1 MQISRIQAQGRLANC
16 DIACC
21 RAPGLLKIQDVA
33 QNSYLKPQPVFQA
46 LAETIRHSRA
56 KGPIKISNPKYQ
68 SKYCPC
74 SDLHASYGNLMKNLF
89 VVCALALLTPA
100 THADDIGSV
109 STKFKL
115 IGPNDKI
122 AIEVFDDPQ
131 IAGAACYL
139 SRARTGG
146 VSGAIGMAEDT
157 SDASIACRQ
166 VGPINLPENVRNAG
180 LDGQEVF
187 KQRTSLVFK
196 SLQVVRFYDAKRNVL
211 VYLSYSDRVI
221 EGSPKNSI
229 SVVPIMPWPKS
240 SSSKAERITV
250 K

>member
-1 MQISRIQAQGRLANC
+1 
-16 DIACC
+16 
-21 RAPGLLKIQDVA
+21 
-33 QNSYLKPQPVFQA
+33 
-46 LAETIRHSRA
+46 
-56 KGPIKISNPKYQ
+56 
-68 SKYCPC
+68 
-74 SDLHASYGNLMKNLF
+74 MKNLF
-89 VVCALALLTPA
+89 VVCALTLLTPA
-100 THADDIGSV
+100 TFAENIGSV

-122 AIEVFDDPQ
+122 AVEVFDDPQ

-146 VSGAIGMAEDT
+146 VSGAIGIAEDT

-166 VGPINLPENVRNAG
+166 VGPINLPAKVRNAG
-180 LDGQEVF
+180 LDGHEVF

-196 SLQVVRFYDAKRNVL
+196 SLQVMRFYDAKRNVL
-211 VYLSYSDRVI
+211 VYLSYSDRII

-229 SVVPIMPWPKS
+229 SVVPIMPWPPGTS
-240 SSSKAERITV
+240 SEANRTAV